1 MTAKTLIFSNNSI
14 NKNTFH
20 KRTQS
25 IEVNK
30 IDIKRI
36 VVSDKDCY
44 GKKSPFKY
52 FIGDMSNVSFV
63 PLCINLPQLSWYTKY
78 FSNNN
83 YSIN

>member
-1 MTAKTLIFSNNSI
+1 MIAKTLIFSNNSI

-25 IEVNK
+25 IEVKK

-63 PLCINLPQLSWYTKY
+63 LLCINLPQLS
-78 FSNNN
+78 
-83 YSIN
+83 